1 MFDMV
6 KRFFSR
12 AESGGGGRNQPQSGN
27 DTHVAACALFLA
39 MAQIDES
46 ASAEEMDTI
55 RSILNAKYGL
65 SPEDAEALMA
75 EARQELAASID
86 YWEFARTIND
96 NYATDE
102 KLEIIE
108 SLWQIVFADDHMNRY
123 EHYLMHKLSTILR
136 LSHDQLIDAKLKVR
150 NATSA

>member
-1 MFDMV
+1 MLDMV
-6 KRFFSR
+6 KRFFNR
-12 AESGGGGRNQPQSGN
+12 AESGGSGGNQTKSEN

-46 ASAEEMDTI
+46 ASPEELDTI

-75 EARQELAASID
+75 EAKQELAASID
-86 YWEFARTIND
+86 YWDFAKTIND
-96 NYATDE
+96 NYSTDE

-108 SLWQIVFADDHMNRY
+108 GLWQIVFADDHMNRY
-123 EHYLMHKLSTILR
+123 ENYLMHKLSTILR
-136 LSHDQLIDAKLKVR
+136 LSHDQLIDAKLKVLH
-150 NATSA
+150 SS